1 MAVMPS
7 RVAICRSRSVPLQH
21 RELSLMVS
29 ERMRSAVQ
37 AGGFANIRYISVR
50 HEARLC
56 RTEVRDLRCSAVV
69 AVG

>member
-1 MAVMPS
+1 
-7 RVAICRSRSVPLQH
+7 
-21 RELSLMVS
+21 
-29 ERMRSAVQ
+29 
-37 AGGFANIRYISVR
+37 VR

>member
-1 MAVMPS
+1 LVDVVRPIS
-7 RVAICRSRSVPLQH
+7 EI
-21 RELSLMVS
+21 SL
-29 ERMRSAVQ
+29 RTWRK
-37 AGGFANIRYISVR
+37 IRYSSVR